1 MQEVVLS
8 ARSPI
13 RRPSLRLGY
22 RLIALLLV
30 CFGLAPMAQAV
41 GPDTD
46 GAIPGSNNG
55 EGVPT
60 ATPIDGS
67 GIASRYPGGKNIASD
82 PAVIFADDFES
93 YTSPSQLTNNWDAA
107 YQLPNI
113 RIATETNNV
122 FSGNKS
128 LEFSL
133 PISANEVSNSAK
145 KIINPTQDTLFIRA
159 YTKFDPGY
167 QVTASNHNGLRLS
180 ARYPGPGIM
189 PPPDGT
195 GFFLFLLQNHIEGSP
210 RIGESAPGFT
220 HLYSYWPRQRSA
232 FGDHWYPIG
241 LVVPFDSGIGEDGQ
255 QIGNRGDWLA
265 FPSQYPD
272 FRSMAN
278 FLPQRDRWYCYELM
292 VHANT
297 PGQNNGE
304 VKFWIDGRVVGD
316 FPNLNVRSISTLK
329 IDEAHIGL
337 HAQHSERINKKW
349 YDNVVIA
356 TEYIGPMVS
365 ATTARGDFNGDGFTD
380 YLLFNPSTRRTA
392 IWNLQGNA
400 FLGGVYGPTLP
411 AGWKVVYVADVNLDR
426 KPDYV
431 LFNASRRQTAVWF
444 LNNAAFM
451 SGSYGPTL
459 PVGWTLVAAA
469 DMNNDGRPDYVLFN
483 PGTRQTAVWFLNGTM
498 FTGGAF
504 GPTLPPGWMLIDALD
519 FNANN
524 KPDYLLSNPT
534 TRQSAI
540 WYLNGTTFAWGVFG
554 PTLPS
559 GWTLQGAADFNTDA
573 KSDYVL
579 FQASTRRTA
588 VWYLNGGT
596 LTGGAY
602 GPTLATGYSLAFP

>member
-67 GIASRYPGGKNIASD
+67 GIASRYPGDKNIASD

-93 YTSPSQLTNNWDAA
+93 YTSPNQLTTRWDGAGPLA
-107 YQLPNI
+107 NL
-113 RIATETNNV
+113 RIATEA
-122 FSGNKS
+122 GNFFAGGKS
-128 LEFSL
+128 LEMTL
-133 PISANEVSNSAK
+133 PISATETVNDAHKVLGVE
-145 KIINPTQDTLFIRA
+145 QDVIYFRA

-167 QVTASNHNGLRLS
+167 SVSTSNHNGLRVS
-180 ARYPGPGIM
+180 AHYPGGAGVI
-189 PPPDGT
+189 PPADGT
-195 GFFLFLLQNHIEGSP
+195 GFFLFSVQNNIQGSGRP
-210 RIGESAPGFT
+210 GETDPG
-220 HLYSYWPRQRSA
+220 YSHVYAYWPHQRSE
-232 FGDHWYPIG
+232 FGDHWFP
-241 LVVPFDSGIGEDGQ
+241 DGWVSP
-255 QIGNRGDWLA
+255 GGWGDWILYP
-265 FPSQYPD
+265 FQYPG
-272 FRSMAN
+272 FVAMPN
-278 FLPQRDRWYCYELM
+278 WLPQRGKWYCYEIM
-292 VHANT
+292 VKANT
-297 PGQNNGE
+297 IGKNDGE
-304 VKFWIDGRVVGD
+304 VAYWIDGKLTSR
-316 FPNLNVRSISTLK
+316 FTNLFLRSISSLK
-329 IDEAHIGL
+329 IDYTALRL
-337 HAQHSERINKKW
+337 HALHSERVNKKW

-356 TEYIGPMVS
+356 TKYIGPMVS

-392 IWNLQGNA
+392 IWNLRGNA

-431 LFNASRRQTAVWF
+431 LFNASTRQTAVWF

-483 PGTRQTAVWFLNGTM
+483 PGTRQTAIWFLNGTM

-504 GPTLPPGWMLIDALD
+504 GPTLPSGWMLKDALD
-519 FNANN
+519 FDANN

-534 TRQSAI
+534 TRRSAI
-540 WYLNGTTFAWGVFG
+540 WYLNGTTFAGGAYG
-554 PTLPS
+554 PILLS

-573 KSDYVL
+573 KPDYVL

-602 GPTLATGYSLAFP
+602 GPTLAAGYSLAFP